1 MLLKHKKNL
10 TIIWNEYSFR
20 KITDMKKNVLITGTS
35 TGVGLESAMLFAKNN
50 YKVYATMRN
59 LKKSEK
65 LKQKIQEEN
74 LDINLLPL
82 DVTKIDSIQSAVKTI
97 IERDG
102 KIDVLVNN
110 AGAGFAKTTEQATEA
125 EIKWVTDVNYLGVVF
140 CTQAVLPYMRKQKS
154 GQIISVTSVGGLVGQ
169 PFNELYCGAKFAVEG
184 FMEGL
189 ATYVSEPFNIKIT
202 CVEPGG
208 ITTEF
213 MTSAIEKTAVDGQ
226 FATGEYAPI
235 FEKYM
240 AGNQKR
246 ANESEVQVY
255 QTAIEVA
262 NVALNIAQNEN
273 PPLRIRTS
281 QWAEDFCQ
289 LKTKADPDG
298 LKLVKQI
305 QDSFL

>member
-1 MLLKHKKNL
+1 
-10 TIIWNEYSFR
+10 
-20 KITDMKKNVLITGTS
+20 MKKNVLITGTS
-35 TGVGLESAMLFAKNN
+35 TGVGFESAILFAKKN

-59 LKKSEK
+59 LKKADK
-65 LKQKIQEEN
+65 LKQRILEEN
-74 LDINLLPL
+74 LNIEVLPL
-82 DVTKIDSIQSAVKTI
+82 DVTKVASIASAVKTI
-97 IERDG
+97 IEKDG
-102 KIDVLVNN
+102 KIDVLLNN
-110 AGAGFAKTTEQATEA
+110 AGAGFAKTTEQASEE
-125 EIKWVTDVNYLGVVF
+125 EIRWVTDVNYHGVVF

-154 GQIISVTSVGGLVGQ
+154 GQIISITSVGGLVGQ

-189 ATYVSEPFNIKIT
+189 ATYVSDAFNIKIT

-208 ITTEF
+208 IATEF
-213 MTSAIEKTAVDGQ
+213 MTSAIQKTAIEGQ

-235 FEKYM
+235 FDRYM

-246 ANESEVQVY
+246 ANESKEQVY
-255 QTAIEVA
+255 QTGIEVA
-262 NVALNIAQNEN
+262 EVALGIAQNEN

-281 QWAEDFCQ
+281 QWAEDFCK

-298 LKLVKQI
+298 HKIVKQL